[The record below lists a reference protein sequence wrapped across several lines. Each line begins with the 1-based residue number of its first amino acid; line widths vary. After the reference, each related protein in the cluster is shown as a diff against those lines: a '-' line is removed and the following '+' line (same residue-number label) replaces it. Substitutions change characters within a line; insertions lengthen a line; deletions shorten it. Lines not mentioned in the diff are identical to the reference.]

1 MNNKKIAII
10 CLFVAVIAAFLSLDL
25 GQYLNLAYVKSQ
37 QTAID
42 NYYALNPIKTG
53 LIFFISYIVV
63 TGVSLPG
70 AGIMTLAAGAIFGVV
85 WGTIIVSFGSV
96 IGATI
101 AFLVARYLFHDY
113 VQEKFK
119 KYLEP
124 INHGIRKEGDL
135 YLFTIRFVPIFPFFI
150 INNLMALTPIK
161 TINFA
166 VVSQVGMLLPTIIFV
181 NAGTQLAKIESP
193 GDVLSLELILS
204 FAILGLFPLIAKK
217 ALVYIR
223 KQRHESLDDFI
234 DPTAAIESETAIET
248 ESDISK

>member
-1 MNNKKIAII
+1 MNNKKIALII
-10 CLFVAVIAAFLSLDL
+10 LFIIVIALFLSLDL
-25 GQYLNLAYVKSQ
+25 GQYLNLAYVKSKQ
-37 QTAID
+37 DAID
-42 NYYALNPIKTG
+42 SYYALNPISTG
-53 LIFFISYIVV
+53 LIFFISYILV

-113 VQEKFK
+113 VQEKFGNH
-119 KYLEP
+119 LEP
-124 INHGIRKEGDL
+124 INKGIRKEGDL

-150 INNLMALTPIK
+150 VNNLMALTPIK

-166 VVSQVGMLLPTIIFV
+166 LVSQIGMLLPTIIFV

-193 GDVLSLELILS
+193 GDVLSPELILS
-204 FAILGLFPLIAKK
+204 FALLGIFPLLAKK
-217 ALVYIR
+217 ILVYVKK
-223 KQRHESLDDFI
+223 KQHKSLDV
-234 DPTAAIESETAIET
+234 IEVEDDAN
-248 ESDISK
+248 DNA

>member
-1 MNNKKIAII
+1 MNNKKVAII
-10 CLFVAVIAAFLSLDL
+10 VIFVAIIALFLSLDI

-37 QTAID
+37 QDAIN
-42 NYYALNPIKTG
+42 NYYNLNPIKTG
-53 LIFFISYIVV
+53 LIFFISYILI

-70 AGIMTLAAGAIFGVV
+70 AGIMTLAGGAIFGVV
-85 WGTIIVSFGSV
+85 WGTILVSFGSV
-96 IGATI
+96 FGATI
-101 AFLVARYLFHDY
+101 AFLIARYLFHDY
-113 VQEKFK
+113 VQAKFK

-193 GDVLSLELILS
+193 SDVLSLELILS
-204 FAILGLFPLIAKK
+204 FALLGLFPLVAKK
-217 ALVYIR
+217 ALIYIR
-223 KQRHESLDDFI
+223 KRRHESLDDFF
-234 DPTAAIESETAIET
+234 DPTLESEIET
-248 ESDISK
+248 DSELPK